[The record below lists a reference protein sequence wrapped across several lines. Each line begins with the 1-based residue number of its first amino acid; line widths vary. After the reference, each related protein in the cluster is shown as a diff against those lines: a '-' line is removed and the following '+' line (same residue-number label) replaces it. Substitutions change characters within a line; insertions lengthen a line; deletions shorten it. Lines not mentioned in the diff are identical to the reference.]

1 MNSLPAYAASRGN
14 LFKWFVE
21 KFSIEFFIR
30 FAGVGGCVRTR
41 NCQKIFDV
49 NNRPSEFFLLST
61 SLSRSLARGCSSLLT
76 HALFA
81 KFSLLIAHVTEQVER
96 QPADYGRSQVE
107 AVEFRGVCSNKKLQA
122 EASDFM
128 QLRHEDTNKR
138 THNSEPRLIICMMS
152 AIFWKRWKF
161 ITLRNV
167 FPKILKS
174 IKTR

>member
-1 MNSLPAYAASRGN
+1 MLAAVYEREIA
-14 LFKWFVE
+14 K
-21 KFSIEFFIR
+21 
-30 FAGVGGCVRTR
+30 
-41 NCQKIFDV
+41 KIFDV

-81 KFSLLIAHVTEQVER
+81 KFSLLISHVTEQVER

-138 THNSEPRLIICMMS
+138 THNSEPQLIICMMS